1 MINPEE
7 YTVSVRMESVDGE
20 RMYVARIQELPDV
33 EEYADAAEFARELAL
48 DTIATMY
55 EICQE
60 KGLAFPAPNV
70 AQAPEASGRVTLRLA
85 KSIHASAIQRAQLE
99 GISLNQFM
107 SNAISSALVKADSF
121 DLAKNALT
129 EILEKYNDTYT
140 QVSKVRNIR
149 SHVLNYFTQ
158 WESSGVETETIIGTV
173 SSEAQLGLGI
183 IRDATRFGSLGFDEP
198 SAPTITQAFKM
209 CLPAESFGKSKR
221 QPVRFIKA
229 GAL

>member
-33 EEYADAAEFARELAL
+33 EEYADTAEFARELAL

-85 KSIHASAIQRAQLE
+85 KSIHAAAIQRAQVE
-99 GISLNQFM
+99 GVSLNQFM
-107 SNAISSALVKADSF
+107 SNAISSTLIKAETF
-121 DLAKNALT
+121 DVAKNALA
-129 EILEKYNDTYT
+129 EIFENYNEENAKKYNTLDMHH
-140 QVSKVRNIR
+140 RD
-149 SHVLNYFTQ
+149 F
-158 WESSGVETETIIGTV
+158 SSYQKFSSSETESIGVNGSVARWFRLAQIHAKGEDSFNKLVFNESKDPDIIQTLTLPLL
-173 SSEAQLGLGI
+173 A
-183 IRDATRFGSLGFDEP
+183 EP
-198 SAPTITQAFKM
+198 LK
-209 CLPAESFGKSKR
+209 KSKK
-221 QPVRFIKA
+221 QPVYSIKV
-229 GAL
+229 GGL